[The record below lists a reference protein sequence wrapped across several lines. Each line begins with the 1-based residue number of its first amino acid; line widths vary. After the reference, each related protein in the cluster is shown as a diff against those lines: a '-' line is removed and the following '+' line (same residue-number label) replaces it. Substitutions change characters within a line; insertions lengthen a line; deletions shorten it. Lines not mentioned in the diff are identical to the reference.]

1 MLYKPL
7 TNINRVLYLILQ
19 EEKQRSFKN
28 GEYIGFVTAHP
39 IEAIALYSN
48 AGSCFKHSHN
58 SKGNSEREGPFCT
71 YCGKTGHTMDKCY
84 RLHGFPPR
92 FKFKNK
98 SMANQVF
105 CNQVAGFGATN
116 PN

>member
-1 MLYKPL
+1 MYKPL

-58 SKGNSEREGPFCT
+58 SKGNSEREGSFCT